1 MVRNKSA
8 FTLIE
13 LIFAIVVISITVIS
27 LPTMN
32 SVISKGIEGNLV
44 QESIFAASTK
54 LNEIT
59 TAHWDDNSLEP
70 NDANG
75 FARVI
80 DTTGSLCTN
89 NLMPGHINQTLHRRC
104 LDDNTT
110 RPSDNINS
118 NASISSLGDYVG
130 SQTFFTANLSDAS
143 GYKNTDLN
151 ITTAIDRNITFNGTT
166 NANMKCMTITV
177 SKNSTPST
185 ALIVL
190 KTYSANIGEVD
201 FYKRTY

>member
-1 MVRNKSA
+1 MVRSA

-32 SVISKGIEGNLV
+32 SVISTGIEGNLV

-59 TAHWDDNSLEP
+59 TAHWDDNSTEP

-89 NLMPGHINQTLHRRC
+89 HHMPGHIHRRC
-104 LDDNTT
+104 LESSATRPDDNA
-110 RPSDNINS
+110 NS
-118 NASISSLGDYVG
+118 KTDVSSLGDYAG
-130 SQTFFTANLSDAS
+130 SQTFFTSNLSDAS
-143 GYKNTDLN
+143 GYKNVDLN
-151 ITTAIDRNITFNGTT
+151 ITTVIQRNVDFNGI
-166 NANMKCMTITV
+166 NANIKRLTITV
-177 SKNSTPST
+177 SKNSAPSVP
-185 ALIVL
+185 IVVL